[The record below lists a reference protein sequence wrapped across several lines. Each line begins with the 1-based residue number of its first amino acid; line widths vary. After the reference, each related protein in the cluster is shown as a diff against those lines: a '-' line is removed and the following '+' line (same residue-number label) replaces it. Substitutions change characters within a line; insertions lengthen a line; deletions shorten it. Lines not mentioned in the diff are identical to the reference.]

1 MSNYNNYNSA
11 PYQSNAAWETEQ
23 AYARIWREEQLKN
36 QQNYR
41 EERNVAADKYEQKRL
56 LKRDLKRA
64 GFFVMS
70 LVGVYSSAR
79 FAENEILDPSTTV
92 DNRIGYQVKMSDT
105 KIKNLDNSEPWEELK
120 YIKDAP
126 EKITLEK
133 GSHIRTNDWSYKN
146 VPKRERQGSHTE
158 IATLKEDLEFEIPNG
173 AVHGH
178 NGRIGVRIE
187 DLEKT
192 ADGRHTGIKPEV
204 DEDGWVF
211 VNIEPEE

>member
-1 MSNYNNYNSA
+1 MNNYNYSHNQ
-11 PYQSNAAWETEQ
+11 PNSNAAWETEQ
-23 AYARIWREEQLKN
+23 AYARIWREEQLQN
-36 QQNYR
+36 QQNYQ
-41 EERNVAADKYEQKRL
+41 EARNVAADKYEQKRL

-70 LVGVYSSAR
+70 LIGIYSGAR
-79 FAENEILDPSTTV
+79 FAENEILDPGTTV

-105 KIKNLDNSEPWEELK
+105 SLKGLDNEITEDLK
-120 YIKDAP
+120 IIEDAP

-146 VPKRERQGSHTE
+146 VPKRERQGNHTE
-158 IATLKEDLEFEIPNG
+158 IATLKEDLEFKIPSG
-173 AVHGH
+173 AVYGH

-192 ADGRHTGIKPEV
+192 ADGRYTGIKQEV
-204 DEDGWVF
+204 DKDGWIF
-211 VNIEPEE
+211 VNVEPEKQ